1 MCKQGVTM
9 KHAYN
14 LKHNKPT
21 RCAGAALIA
30 CASLAFPVSAT
41 AEPVSAP
48 SIVITASPLAR
59 TTAEL
64 AQPITIIEKEQI
76 SRSGASTL
84 GGLLGAE
91 PGVAQSS
98 FARGASRPIIRGL
111 DNSRVRI
118 QENGLAA
125 HDVSA
130 LSEDHG
136 VPIDPSAAERI
147 EIIRGPAALR
157 YGSEAIGG
165 LVSVLNNRIPD
176 KAPEGGFEAEVEAN
190 TTTVDSGLVGRGS
203 VDVGAGPI
211 AVHIDAFARSADD
224 YSTPQGTQANSAA
237 EASGASAGI
246 SYLLPNGH
254 IGVSVTQYDS
264 DYRVPGA
271 EASASR
277 LAIDLEQ
284 TKYAAT
290 ARLEDLE
297 GFIIGLNA
305 DIGYSDYTHDEVSR
319 AAGTI
324 GSRFENEEWE
334 GRVEVLH
341 RAIGSVEGALG
352 VQASTRDLSAT
363 GEGGELIAPSTR
375 DSFAA
380 FLFEEWKI
388 NPALRLQVSGRIEQV
403 ELEGLGV
410 TPPTLQGVTLP
421 GQELA
426 DFGSRRSLDFT
437 PISGAAA
444 LVFDLTDDITLG
456 LNTQY
461 VERAPDLLELFAKGP
476 HEATETFEVGDPTL
490 GKESATSFDLSL
502 TRNTSDLS
510 LEANLFYTSFSDFIF
525 KQNTGFVCGE
535 EFDTCGVDGAVGVED
550 ELTQIAYRQSDADF
564 HGAEFAARWSAFD
577 VADGRLGFDGRFD
590 YVRGKLDAGGNVPRI
605 TPLRYGAGVFFEN
618 DNLFSRVSFLRA
630 DEQDDVATNETRTNG
645 YTDLRAEATY
655 TFSLPQSDREIELGV
670 VGTNLLDDDIRNH
683 VSFKKADVLEPG
695 ASALFFIRA
704 RL

>member
-1 MCKQGVTM
+1 M
-9 KHAYN
+9 KHAYDLKYRN
-14 LKHNKPT
+14 LT
-21 RCAGAALIA
+21 RGAGAALLA
-30 CASLAFPVSAT
+30 SLSLAFPTSAS
-41 AEPVSAP
+41 AEPASAP

-59 TTAEL
+59 TTSEL
-64 AQPITIIEKEQI
+64 AQPVTIIEKDEI

-84 GGLLGAE
+84 GSLLGAK

-111 DNSRVRI
+111 DNSRIRI
-118 QENGLAA
+118 QENGLGA
-125 HDVSA
+125 HDASA

-176 KAPEGGFEAEVEAN
+176 HAPTDGFEAEIEAN
-190 TTTVDSGLVGRGS
+190 TTTVDSGVMGRGS
-203 VDVGAGPI
+203 IDVGDGPI

-237 EASGASAGI
+237 EASGLSAGV

-254 IGVSVTQYDS
+254 VGVSITQYES

-271 EASASR
+271 EAAANR

-284 TKYAAT
+284 TRYAAA
-290 ARLEDLE
+290 ARLEDLG
-297 GFIIGLNA
+297 GFFTGLNA
-305 DIGYSDYTHDEVSR
+305 DVGYSDYTHDEVSKV
-319 AAGTI
+319 AGTI
-324 GSRFENEEWE
+324 GSRFDNEEWE
-334 GRVEVLH
+334 GRLELLH
-341 RAIGSVEGALG
+341 RAIGNVEGAWG
-352 VQASTRDLSAT
+352 IQAATRDLSAT

-375 DSFAA
+375 DALAA
-380 FLFEEWKI
+380 FIFEEWKI

-410 TPPTLQGVTLP
+410 APPTLQGVTLP

-437 PISGAAA
+437 PVSGAAA

-502 TRNTSDLS
+502 TQNTGNLS

-535 EFDTCGVDGAVGVED
+535 EFDTCGVDGAPGVED

-564 HGAEFAARWSAFD
+564 HGAEFGARWSAFD

-618 DNLFSRVSFLRA
+618 DNLFSRISFLRA
-630 DEQDDVATNETRTNG
+630 NEQDDVATNETSTNG

-655 TFSLPQSDREIELGV
+655 TFFLPDSDREIELGV

-683 VSFKKADVLEPG
+683 VSFKKDDVLEPG

-704 RL
+704 KL

>member
-1 MCKQGVTM
+1 M
-9 KHAYN
+9 
-14 LKHNKPT
+14 
-21 RCAGAALIA
+21 A
-30 CASLAFPVSAT
+30 CASLAFPLSAT

-48 SIVITASPLAR
+48 SIVVTASPLAR
-59 TTAEL
+59 TTSEL
-64 AQPITIIEKEQI
+64 AQPVTIVDKDEI

-84 GGLLGAE
+84 GSLLGAK
-91 PGVAQSS
+91 PGIAQSS

-130 LSEDHG
+130 VSEDHG
-136 VPIDPSAAERI
+136 IPIDPSAAERI
-147 EIIRGPAALR
+147 EVIRGPAALR

-176 KAPEGGFEAEVEAN
+176 KAPDGGFEAEVEAN
-190 TTTVDSGLVGRGS
+190 TTTGDSGLMGRGS
-203 VDVGAGPI
+203 IDVGEGPI

-237 EASGASAGI
+237 EASGLSAGV

-254 IGVSVTQYDS
+254 IGASVTQYES

-271 EASASR
+271 EASLNR

-284 TKYAAT
+284 TRYAAT
-290 ARLEDLE
+290 ARLEGLD
-297 GFIIGLNA
+297 GFFTGLNA
-305 DIGYSDYTHDEVSR
+305 DVGYSDYTHDEVSKV
-319 AAGTI
+319 AGTI
-324 GSRFENEEWE
+324 GSRFDNEEWE
-334 GRVEVLH
+334 GRLEVLH
-341 RAIGSVEGALG
+341 RAIGNVEGAWG
-352 VQASTRDLSAT
+352 IQAATRDLSAI

-375 DSFAA
+375 DSLAA

-388 NPALRLQVSGRIEQV
+388 NPALRLQTSGRIEQV
-403 ELEGLGV
+403 ELQGLG
-410 TPPTLQGVTLP
+410 TNAPTLQGVTLP

-444 LVFDLTDDITLG
+444 LVFDLTDEITLG
-456 LNTQY
+456 LNAQY

-502 TRNTSDLS
+502 TQNTGDLS

-535 EFDTCGVDGAVGVED
+535 EFDTCGIDGALGVED

-564 HGAEFAARWSAFD
+564 HGAEFAARWSALD
-577 VADGRLGFDGRFD
+577 LADGRLGFDGRFD

-618 DNLFSRVSFLRA
+618 DNLFSRISFLRA
-630 DEQDDVATNETRTNG
+630 SEQNDVATNETSTNG
-645 YTDLRAEATY
+645 YTDVRAEATY
-655 TFSLPQSDREIELGV
+655 TFFLPQSDREIELGV

-683 VSFKKADVLEPG
+683 VSFKKDDVLEPG
-695 ASALFFIRA
+695 ASALFFVRA

>member
-1 MCKQGVTM
+1 M
-9 KHAYN
+9 KYAYN
-14 LKHNKPT
+14 SKCRKSK
-21 RCAGAALIA
+21 RRAGATVLTI
-30 CASLAFPVSAT
+30 ASLAFPISAT
-41 AEPVSAP
+41 AEPVHAP

-59 TTAEL
+59 TTSEL
-64 AQPITIIEKEQI
+64 AQPVSIVEKEEI
-76 SRSGASTL
+76 SRSGAATL
-84 GGLLGAE
+84 GNLLGAQ

-98 FARGASRPIIRGL
+98 FTRGASRPIIRGL

-136 VPIDPSAAERI
+136 VPIDPSAAERV
-147 EIIRGPAALR
+147 EVIRGPAALR

-176 KAPEGGFEAEVEAN
+176 KAPDGGFEAEAEAN
-190 TTTVDSGLVGRGS
+190 TTTADSGVMGRGS
-203 VDVGAGPI
+203 VDVSEGPI

-237 EASGASAGI
+237 EASGLSAGV

-254 IGVSVTQYDS
+254 VGVSVTQYNS

-271 EASASR
+271 KAAANR
-277 LAIDLEQ
+277 IAIDLEQ
-284 TKYAAT
+284 MRYAAA
-290 ARLEDLE
+290 ARLEDLS
-297 GFIIGLNA
+297 GFFTGLSA
-305 DIGYSDYTHDEVSR
+305 DVGYSDYIHEEVSKVT
-319 AAGTI
+319 GTI
-324 GSRFENEEWE
+324 GSRFDNEEWE
-334 GRVEVLH
+334 GRLELLH
-341 RAIGSVEGALG
+341 RAIGDVEGAWG
-352 VQASTRDLSAT
+352 IQAASRDLSAA
-363 GEGGELIAPSTR
+363 GEGGELIAPSTSNR
-375 DSFAA
+375 FAA

-388 NPALRLQVSGRIEQV
+388 NPALRLQVSGRIERV
-403 ELEGLGV
+403 ELEGLG
-410 TPPTLQGVTLP
+410 TTSPTLEGVTLP

-437 PISGAAA
+437 PISSAAA
-444 LVFDLTDDITLG
+444 LVFDLTDEIALG

-476 HEATETFEVGDPTL
+476 HEATETFEIGSPTL

-502 TRNTSDLS
+502 TQNTGNLS

-535 EFDTCGVDGAVGVED
+535 EFDTCGVEGAPGVED
-550 ELTQIAYRQSDADF
+550 ELTQIAYSQSDADF
-564 HGAEFAARWSAFD
+564 HGAEFAARWSALD
-577 VADGRLGFDGRFD
+577 LADGRLGFDGRFD

-618 DNLFSRVSFLRA
+618 DNLFSRISFLRA
-630 DEQDDVATNETRTNG
+630 ENQDDVATNETRTNG
-645 YTDLRAEATY
+645 YVDLRAEATY
-655 TFSLPQSDREIELGV
+655 TFFLPQSDREIELGV

-683 VSFKKADVLEPG
+683 ASFKKDDVLEPG
-695 ASALFFIRA
+695 TSTLFFIRA
-704 RL
+704 KL